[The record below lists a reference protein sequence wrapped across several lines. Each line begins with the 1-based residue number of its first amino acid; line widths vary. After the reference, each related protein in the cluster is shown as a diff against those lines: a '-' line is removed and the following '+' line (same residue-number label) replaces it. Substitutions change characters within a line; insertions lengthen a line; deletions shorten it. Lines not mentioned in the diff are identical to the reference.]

1 MSDGITDQ
9 DLIINTIAID
19 CEMVHTETETSA
31 LARVCAV
38 AWNEEVILD
47 TYVAP
52 SAPVTDYLTRYSGI
66 RECDLVDAPPA
77 DEVRAKMA
85 EILQGR
91 VVVGHGVQND
101 LRVLHLKHPANRVI
115 DTVQLEWGSRPL
127 NLKAL
132 SLEVLGESIQRGGHS
147 PYEDAIASLRLLKAH
162 RTGAP
167 PPKPIKLWLSA
178 IEQPAPPG
186 CTVAATAPGE
196 NAESTAVPGCAGT
209 INTTC
214 RLLPSDLPSD
224 LPSWTVTLE
233 WSIANIRELLRWYG
247 DGAHSDPHSCARA
260 PLRFAP
266 TLSKE
271 HREQVFREA
280 QRLQLNTHSMGVGP
294 ARAVCVLPRGT
305 APPQPSATTSFVA
318 RLVYR
323 WARDA
328 AEQHVDGAA
337 PAPFSLGEVIELVE
351 QAPHASPASIAP
363 FIARARSVMGTV
375 APQKAGE
382 ACALRALYDYER
394 CLALIGRVDSATRVV
409 GGKPKRGGKAMRH
422 SGK

>member
-1 MSDGITDQ
+1 
-9 DLIINTIAID
+9 L
-19 CEMVHTETETSA
+19 
-31 LARVCAV
+31 LR
-38 AWNEEVILD
+38 
-47 TYVAP
+47 
-52 SAPVTDYLTRYSGI
+52 
-66 RECDLVDAPPA
+66 
-77 DEVRAKMA
+77 
-85 EILQGR
+85 GR
-91 VVVGHGVQND
+91 IVVGHAVHND
-101 LRVLHLKHPANRVI
+101 LRVLHLEHPANRVV
-115 DTVQLEWGSRPL
+115 DTVQLDWGGRPL

-132 SLEVLGESIQRGGHS
+132 SFEVLGESIQRGGHS

-186 CTVAATAPGE
+186 CTVAAANPGDD
-196 NAESTAVPGCAGT
+196 AGSAAIAVMSGCAGT
-209 INTTC
+209 ISATGS
-214 RLLPSDLPSD
+214 LSPSDLPN
-224 LPSWTVTLE
+224 WAITLE

-266 TLSKE
+266 SLSKE

-280 QRLQLNTHSMGVGP
+280 QRLRLNTHSVGVGP

-305 APPQPSATTSFVA
+305 APPQPSAATSFVA
-318 RLVYR
+318 RLAYR

-337 PAPFSLGEVIELVE
+337 PAPFSLGEVIEIVE
-351 QAPHASPASIAP
+351 QAPHASAASIAP

-382 ACALRALYDYER
+382 ACALRTLYDYER
-394 CLALIGRVDSATRVV
+394 CLALNGRIDSATRAA
-409 GGKPKRGGKAMRH
+409 GGKLRKGGKAMRH